1 MIYILSA
8 VIFFLT
14 FIFSYKFFISL
25 KNMYLNSIKDENL
38 YMAFGFIALIFTSA
52 LSLSSSAFFLYI
64 FNS

>member
-14 FIFSYKFFISL
+14 FVFSYKFFISL
-25 KNMYLNSIKDENL
+25 KNIYLNSIKDENL
-38 YMAFGFIALIFTSA
+38 YMAFGFIALILTSA

>member
-14 FIFSYKFFISL
+14 FVFSYKFFISL
-25 KNMYLNSIKDENL
+25 KNVYLNSIKDENL
-38 YMAFGFIALIFTSA
+38 YMAFGFIALILTSV
-52 LSLSSSAFFLYI
+52 LSLSSSAFFLYL

>member
-14 FIFSYKFFISL
+14 FVFSYKFFISL

-38 YMAFGFIALIFTSA
+38 YMAFGFIALILTSA
-52 LSLSSSAFFLYI
+52 LSLLSSAFFLYI

>member
-8 VIFFLT
+8 VIFFFT
-14 FIFSYKFFISL
+14 FISSYKFFISL

-38 YMAFGFIALIFTSA
+38 YMAFGFIALILTSV